1 MAKASVNKMVRN
13 LGHGVVAG
21 TQHHHLDATG
31 QCVARCQVVVS
42 ATQTHKLAQHS
53 HTHARARTHTRTHT
67 RAHALTQH
75 SQHSQHTN
83 SHTTHTHTITH
94 YSLTT
99 THART
104 HASRPGATYPGFA
117 VVGNRGNQNGLPF
130 LTNVE
135 RPCACNWEVPEGK
148 GDTKGGL
155 VQRQGK
161 EADNTK
167 NMPRTQARVATWVVK
182 EGKVGLVT
190 DVDHNRRRVAK
201 CVEVVKFDPQRLIR
215 PLLVVAQRLFPPP
228 KHPRQRRSARPGLG
242 LPTTAVPPPPT
253 RLHHQHQTP
262 PREGEHSH
270 GPRKHTY
277 TSKTPKLK
285 NAQRRVG
292 GRGRGGGG
300 GG

>member
-1 MAKASVNKMVRN
+1 MVRN

-83 SHTTHTHTITH
+83 SHTTHTHTHTHTHTRTHTHTITH

-167 NMPRTQARVATWVVK
+167 NMPRTQARVANLGS
-182 EGKVGLVT
+182 EGGQSRLG
-190 DVDHNRRRVAK
+190 HGCRPQSAPGRQMRRG
-201 CVEVVKFDPQRLIR
+201 
-215 PLLVVAQRLFPPP
+215 
-228 KHPRQRRSARPGLG
+228 RQIRSAASHTTAARRCS
-242 LPTTAVPPPPT
+242 TAVPT
-253 RLHHQHQTP
+253 T
-262 PREGEHSH
+262 
-270 GPRKHTY
+270 
-277 TSKTPKLK
+277 
-285 NAQRRVG
+285 
-292 GRGRGGGG
+292 
-300 GG
+300 